1 MVASSTPSGMQPNR
15 PSAAGPREPWA
26 LLVPLSLAG
35 FLLIGGMLTSL
46 SVHVSVIQPL
56 QGWSAAEAGAGP
68 VALLIGMSTGN
79 LLISPALRKLGVNG
93 TFALGALLAAL
104 AWAAAGW
111 SDTLTGFSLALAIAG
126 IGCGLATIVPGIA
139 LLTQAFH
146 AHRGLAIGLFI
157 GSCSLA
163 SSTMPMGT
171 NLLIESFG
179 WRGAFEIVGLAA
191 LTLVPV
197 LWWFLPRGLAS
208 GSEHDGHGESENGA
222 GENGGKASAQDGLAW
237 QAALR
242 SPAFWAL
249 TLVLTLS
256 MVCMNGVLFN
266 IVTYLQDRAMPAPDA
281 VALYSF
287 TNFMSLPG
295 LLIGGYLSDRV
306 RVQVLFPTVLLVQGL
321 GTLALLGMGDAGL
334 MATAAT
340 AAFVLLWGGVA
351 GLPAQAGSLMLRE
364 IAGRREF
371 PALLAIVFTINGF
384 VGALAP
390 GLTGWLRDVTGDYRS
405 AFALFGL
412 IMIASAVAALWCREP
427 RPHVAAARF

>member
-1 MVASSTPSGMQPNR
+1 MRTGAILKMVASSTRSGIQPGR
-15 PSAAGPREPWA
+15 PFAAGPGEPWA

-35 FLLIGGMLTSL
+35 FILIGGMLTSL
-46 SVHVSVIQPL
+46 SVYVSVMQPL
-56 QGWSAAEAGAGP
+56 LGWSAAEAGAGP

-93 TFALGALLAAL
+93 TFALGTLLAAL
-104 AWAAAGW
+104 AWGAAGW
-111 SDTLTGFSLALAIAG
+111 SDSLAGFSLALAIAG

-146 AHRGLAIGLFI
+146 ARRGLAIGLFI

-171 NLLIESFG
+171 NLLVASVG
-179 WRGAFEIVGLAA
+179 WQGAFEIVGLAA

-208 GSEHDGHGESENGA
+208 ASEHDG
-222 GENGGKASAQDGLAW
+222 QDGHGSSPDGLPS

-242 SPAFWAL
+242 LPAFWIL

-306 RVQVLFPTVLLVQGL
+306 RVQILFLTVLLVQGL
-321 GTLALLGMGDAGL
+321 GTLALLGMGDAGWW
-334 MATAAT
+334 ATVAT

-364 IAGRREF
+364 IASRREF

-427 RPHVAAARF
+427 RPHVAAARL